1 LHETEKGRLSAA
13 MRTIHLELEKILI
26 LGVLIMLN
34 YNMRMHLSEKLWLRD
49 VLVETRLGG
58 AGVDG

>member
-1 LHETEKGRLSAA
+1 